1 MRLCSNEEVMK
12 LFWNMEPQ
20 EETTYKTR
28 WNLNFPD
35 FFLWEK
41 VSKYLLEHNWQE
53 INIVRKNI
61 LWKFIIV

>member
-1 MRLCSNEEVMK
+1 MHLCSNEEVMK

-35 FFLWEK
+35 FFFFMRKGIK
-41 VSKYLLEHNWQE
+41 V
-53 INIVRKNI
+53 
-61 LWKFIIV
+61 FIRTQLTVN

>member
-1 MRLCSNEEVMK
+1 MHLCSNEEVMK

-35 FFLWEK
+35 FFFLWEK
-41 VSKYLLEHNWQE
+41 VSKYLLEHNWQ
-53 INIVRKNI
+53 
-61 LWKFIIV
+61 